1 MRRMSLTTLSRGL
14 KRLCGLFARDD
25 RGATAV
31 EFAMVS
37 VPFLGLLFAIFQTA
51 YLFLVQQSV
60 DAAAT
65 TGARNILTGQTMS
78 SNLTTASAFATSVV
92 CPNLPSFLSC
102 SSLIIDVRSASSTS
116 WSTLNTATDFLN
128 SSSNKFCIGNPND
141 IVIVRIIYP
150 VPAYLSIM
158 TLSASLSQ
166 SGSMGKMTAGQSLQT
181 STNNMV
187 YPIMGIAAFKNEPF
201 TASTYSFP
209 TGC

>member
-1 MRRMSLTTLSRGL
+1 
-14 KRLCGLFARDD
+14 LFSRDD
-25 RGATAV
+25 SGATAV

-51 YLFLVQQSV
+51 YLFLVQQAV

-78 SNLTTASAFATSVV
+78 ANITSASTFASKVI
-92 CPNLPSFLSC
+92 CPNLPAFLSC
-102 SSLIIDVRSASSTS
+102 SSLIIDVRSASSSS
-116 WSTLNTATDFLN
+116 WSSLNTASDFLN

-150 VPAYLSIM
+150 VPAFLSIM
-158 TLSASLSQ
+158 TLSASL
-166 SGSMGKMTAGQSLQT
+166 GGAGKMTAGQSLQT

-187 YPIMGIAAFKNEPF
+187 YPIMGISAFKNEPF
-201 TASTYSFP
+201 TSTTYNFP

>member
-1 MRRMSLTTLSRGL
+1 MRRVSLTTISRGL
-14 KRLCGLFARDD
+14 KRLCGVFSRDD
-25 RGATAV
+25 RGTTAV

-51 YLFLVQQSV
+51 YLFLVQQAV

-78 SNLTTASAFATSVV
+78 SNIKSASAFATSVV
-92 CPNLPSFLSC
+92 CPNLPGFLSC

-116 WSTLNTATDFLN
+116 WSSLNTATDFLN

-150 VPAYLSIM
+150 VPAILSIM
-158 TLSASLSQ
+158 TLSASL
-166 SGSMGKMTAGQSLQT
+166 GSSGKMTAGQSLQT

>member
-1 MRRMSLTTLSRGL
+1 M
-14 KRLCGLFARDD
+14 KRLCGVFSRDN
-25 RGATAV
+25 RGTTAV

-51 YLFLVQQSV
+51 YLFLVQQAV

-65 TGARNILTGQTMS
+65 TGGRNILTGQTMS
-78 SNLTTASAFATSVV
+78 SNLTTASAFATTVI

-102 SSLIIDVRSASSTS
+102 SSLIIDVRSASSSS

-158 TLSASLSQ
+158 TLSSSLGQ
-166 SGSMGKMTAGQSLQT
+166 SGKMTAGQSLQT
-181 STNNMV
+181 SSNNMV
-187 YPIMGIAAFKNEPF
+187 YPIMGVSAFKNEPF